1 MKSRPGSTKRVA
13 LNARVVGDID
23 PEHFMTVTAVLRS
36 KQDFSLAAH
45 AASGGGVM
53 SREQFAAQHGA
64 DPEDV
69 LKVEEY
75 AGAHHLSLDEVNLP
89 ARTVILRGRT
99 ADMQEAFDV
108 TFKLYATEG
117 NKRFRGREG
126 EASVPDELEG
136 IITAVLGLDD
146 RPVAKP
152 HIRRLDPNYVEPQSG
167 IKPKAAAAAPAA
179 TPHAFN
185 APDVGKLYGFPSN
198 LNGTGQCIA
207 IIELGGGYR
216 MSDLNRYF
224 KGLHLKTPKVSAV
237 RDNCRRHQAG
247 PASTRARAAA
257 HHLHVA
263 RPIPPKA

>member
-1 MKSRPGSTKRVA
+1 
-13 LNARVVGDID
+13 
-23 PEHFMTVTAVLRS
+23 MTVTAVLRS

-75 AGAHHLSLDEVNLP
+75 AGAHHLSIDEVNLP
-89 ARTVILRGRT
+89 ARTVVLRGRT
-99 ADMQEAFDV
+99 ADMQEAFGV

-117 NKRFRGREG
+117 NRRFRGREG

-152 HIRRLDPNYVEPQSG
+152 HIRRLDPNYVEPQLG

-185 APDVGKLYGFPSN
+185 ALDVGKLYGFPSN

-207 IIELGGGYR
+207 IIESPCTFPR
-216 MSDLNRYF
+216 
-224 KGLHLKTPKVSAV
+224 TPRPAFSTPSIRPCTIPCASHRSSRSVGAV
-237 RDNCRRHQAG
+237 RRTDGRRRRCSSSMRRSRL
-247 PASTRARAAA
+247 PARSA
-257 HHLHVA
+257 
-263 RPIPPKA
+263 